1 MPSEKVAE
9 RLAALGES
17 LPSLNVLEDAVIVGG
32 DDLPALLRSLKE
44 DPDLAFNFL
53 TNLTATDY
61 ADHLT
66 VVYNLVSFLYGYQLT
81 IRCDIPRDDPRIPS
95 VMEIYPGADLQER
108 EAYDLVGVVFTGRE
122 LKRVL
127 LHDGFD
133 GYPLRKDFTWAG
145 GRD

>member
-17 LPSLNVLEDAVIVGG
+17 LSTLNILEDAVTVGRN
-32 DDLPALLRSLKE
+32 DLPALLHSLRD
-44 DPDLAFNFL
+44 DPECAFNFL

-61 ADHLT
+61 GNHLT

-81 IRCDIPRDDPRIPS
+81 VRCDVPRDDPQIPS
-95 VMEIYPGADLQER
+95 VMEIYHGADWQER
-108 EAYDLVGVVFTGRE
+108 EAFDLIGVVFTGRD
-122 LKRVL
+122 LARIL